1 MVFIFMPLVGTNI
14 KACHALQH
22 HILALELDMDVF
34 IEVLEPL
41 LVLPILE
48 ATRLVVNIDDE
59 DLLVER
65 WPKRISNYE

>member
-41 LVLPILE
+41 LVIPIPD
-48 ATRLVVNIDDE
+48 VVNIDDE
-59 DLLVER
+59 DLLLER

>member
-1 MVFIFMPLVGTNI
+1 MVFIFMPLVSTNI
-14 KACHALQH
+14 KAGHALQD
-22 HILALELDMDVF
+22 HILVLELDMDVF
-34 IEVLEPL
+34 IKVLEPL
-41 LVLPILE
+41 LVIPIPE